1 MTNDQP
7 IQKPSNPDPFYYLCQ
22 HFSQRKEGGYHR
34 SKIYSPSHTQ
44 GQHALIA
51 AAGPLFALIHRSHL
65 VSTQSTR
72 KPIAIEHW
80 QHEMQAFIDHA
91 TASGYSDKTIA
102 AASFALT
109 ALIDE
114 KLKSG
119 QTSDQTNTSLLPD
132 TISGKHQANLFFDL
146 IGACQNDPGN
156 HLNLIELLYLCI
168 ENGYT
173 GHYDQ
178 HHQGLHQLAHIS
190 HQLFTTIVQHQSV
203 NPIPSIP
210 QHDTTTPIKRSCWKK
225 AMMWVWIFGLSF
237 SLAGYYGWQH
247 SHTQPSDLLQ
257 AKSQPPN
264 HIVEA

>member
-7 IQKPSNPDPFYYLCQ
+7 IQKPSNTDPFYYLCQ
-22 HFSQRKEGGYHR
+22 HFSQRQEGYHR

-44 GQHALIA
+44 GQHSLIA
-51 AAGPLFALIHRSHL
+51 AAGPIFALIHRSHL
-65 VSTQSTR
+65 LSTQNTL
-72 KPIAIEHW
+72 KHIAIEHW

-114 KLKSG
+114 TLKSG
-119 QTSDQTNTSLLPD
+119 QTSDTTNTTLLPD

-146 IGACQNDPGN
+146 IEACQNDPGN

-190 HQLFTTIVQHQSV
+190 HQLFTTMQRHQSV
-203 NPIPSIP
+203 IRPSLP
-210 QHDTTTPIKRSCWKK
+210 HHNTTTHTKRSYWRKTITLV
-225 AMMWVWIFGLSF
+225 MIVGVSF
-237 SLAGYYGWQH
+237 SLAGYYVWQH
-247 SHTQPSDLLQ
+247 RHIQPSALWQ
-257 AKSQPPN
+257 TKSQTSN
-264 HIVEA
+264 RTEKA